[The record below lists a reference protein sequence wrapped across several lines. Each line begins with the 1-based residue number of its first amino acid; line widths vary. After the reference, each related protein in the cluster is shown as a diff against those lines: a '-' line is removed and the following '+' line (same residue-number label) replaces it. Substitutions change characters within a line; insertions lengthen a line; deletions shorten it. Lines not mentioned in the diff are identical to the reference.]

1 VRSEI
6 ILSPRED
13 VRIQGAQAKGNV
25 APGAEDR
32 RIAADETRAQRQAL
46 RLADHQDGVSIV
58 DDVIDDQI
66 DGIIGAGGFGR
77 PMLSFWTAA

>member
-1 VRSEI
+1 M
-6 ILSPRED
+6 
-13 VRIQGAQAKGNV
+13 
-25 APGAEDR
+25 
-32 RIAADETRAQRQAL
+32 
-46 RLADHQDGVSIV
+46 RLADHQDGVSVV